1 MDLVRKTGEAL
12 RTIGGFIMEMNTH
25 MDAIAISA
33 KEQATGLSEVN
44 HAVNAMD
51 QMTQQNAAMVEE
63 SNAAS
68 AALASEAAKLR
79 ELISHFT
86 IDGVQQTQAS
96 ALRETARAMAQ
107 PAAPAARAPAPRAP
121 EPARHAAPAPRSHGN
136 AAVAQDSW
144 EEF

>member
-86 IDGVQQTQAS
+86 IDGVQQTQAL
-96 ALRETARAMAQ
+96 ALRVTARTMAQ
-107 PAAPAARAPAPRAP
+107 PAAARAPAT
-121 EPARHAAPAPRSHGN
+121 AAPRDECSAP
-136 AAVAQDSW
+136 
-144 EEF
+144 